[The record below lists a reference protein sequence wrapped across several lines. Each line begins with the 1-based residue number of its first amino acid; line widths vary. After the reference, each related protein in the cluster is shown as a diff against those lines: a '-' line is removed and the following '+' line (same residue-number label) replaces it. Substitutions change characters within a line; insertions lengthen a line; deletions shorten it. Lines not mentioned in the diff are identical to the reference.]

1 MSKNKGED
9 TQYLALMLK
18 NLEAMRERT
27 EQVANIVDSL
37 RFYQR
42 VIRESAQSALITGE
56 TDDLVRH
63 QLLPTLIASNT
74 RVLEELARGIDDG
87 IDQLDMHFY
96 YLSGE
101 GEDEENEEE

>member
-1 MSKNKGED
+1 MSKDKQAG
-9 TQYLALMLK
+9 TQEIALMLK

-27 EQVANIVDSL
+27 EQIANIVDSL

-42 VIRESAQSALITGE
+42 VIREEAQSALITGE

-63 QLLPTLIASNT
+63 QLLPNLIETNAC
-74 RVLEELARGIDDG
+74 VLKELASGIEDG
-87 IDQLDMHFY
+87 TDQLNMCFY

-101 GEDEENEEE
+101 GEDEE

>member
-1 MSKNKGED
+1 MSKNKPED

-42 VIRESAQSALITGE
+42 VIREEAQSALITGE

-63 QLLPTLIASNT
+63 QLLPNLIETNANTLEKIAS
-74 RVLEELARGIDDG
+74 GIRNG
-87 IDQLDMHFY
+87 ADQLNMCFY

-101 GEDEENEEE
+101 GEEDEEE

>member
-1 MSKNKGED
+1 MSKNKPEGTE
-9 TQYLALMLK
+9 YLALMLK

-37 RFYQR
+37 RFYVR
-42 VIRESAQSALITGE
+42 AILENAQGALITGE

-63 QLLPTLIASNT
+63 QLLPNLIETNA
-74 RVLEELARGIDDG
+74 RVLKELASGIEDG
-87 IDQLDMHFY
+87 TDQLNMCFY

-101 GEDEENEEE
+101 GEEDEE

>member
-1 MSKNKGED
+1 MTVIKDKQAD
-9 TQYLALMLK
+9 TQEIASMLK

-27 EQVANIVDSL
+27 EQAANVVDSL
-37 RFYQR
+37 RFYVR

-63 QLLPTLIASNT
+63 QLLPTLIATNT

-87 IDQLDMHFY
+87 IDKLDMCFY

-101 GEDEENEEE
+101 GEDEEE

>member
-1 MSKNKGED
+1 MTVIKDKQAD
-9 TQYLALMLK
+9 TQEIALMLK

-42 VIRESAQSALITGE
+42 AILENAQSTLITGN
-56 TDDLVRH
+56 TGDLVRH
-63 QLLPTLIASNT
+63 QLLPNLIETNA
-74 RVLEELARGIDDG
+74 RVLKELASGIEDG
-87 IDQLDMHFY
+87 TDQLNMCFY

-101 GEDEENEEE
+101 GEDEE

>member
-1 MSKNKGED
+1 MTVIKDKQEVK
-9 TQYLALMLK
+9 LAITSMLK
-18 NLEAMRERT
+18 DLEAMRERT
-27 EQVANIVDSL
+27 EQAANVVDSL

-42 VIRESAQSALITGE
+42 VIRENAQSALITGK

-63 QLLPTLIASNT
+63 QLLPTLIATNT

-87 IDQLDMHFY
+87 IDQLNMHFY

-101 GEDEENEEE
+101 GEEDEE

>member
-1 MSKNKGED
+1 MTVIKDKQAD
-9 TQYLALMLK
+9 TQEIALMLK

-63 QLLPTLIASNT
+63 QLLPNLIETNA
-74 RVLEELARGIDDG
+74 RVLKELASGIEDG
-87 IDQLDMHFY
+87 TDQLNMCFY

-101 GEDEENEEE
+101 GEDEE

>member
-1 MSKNKGED
+1 MSKDKQAD
-9 TQYLALMLK
+9 TQEIALMLK

-42 VIRESAQSALITGE
+42 AIRENAQSALITGD

-63 QLLPTLIASNT
+63 QLLPNLIETNA
-74 RVLEELARGIDDG
+74 RVLRELASGIEDG
-87 IDQLDMHFY
+87 TDQLNMCFY

-101 GEDEENEEE
+101 GEDEE